1 MRLGLLGPVRI
12 GAFHAETLAGLSLR
26 STARFGSRKSGSPDR

>member
-26 STARFGSRKSGSPDR
+26 EHRPVRIEEVRLP

>member
-26 STARFGSRKSGSPDR
+26 SRPVRIEEVRLP